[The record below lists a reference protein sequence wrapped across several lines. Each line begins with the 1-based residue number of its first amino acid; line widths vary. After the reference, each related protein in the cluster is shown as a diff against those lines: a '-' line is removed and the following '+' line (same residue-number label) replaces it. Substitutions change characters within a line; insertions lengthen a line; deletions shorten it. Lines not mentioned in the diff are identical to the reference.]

1 MAVDSSD
8 FDLLPLLRDH
18 IAGRD
23 PDGRGLARLLRR
35 FRTWARRYARRSP
48 AGPDGAEDLAADF
61 LAELLAEDGAG
72 MRYVVVT
79 AADSQAAE
87 RLLYTM
93 FRRHVLGRPRSI
105 LANKLRSIR
114 WLLERR
120 FPARPGAFEVFG
132 PSDARTLSPVEF
144 ERRLPR
150 WVDAWRQAHPRWR
163 PVRGDATSSQL
174 PVIIHA
180 ETLAEMVDFLYAR
193 ADAALGLDQV
203 LRFVADAA
211 DLVHYEYVYRL
222 QEVPSPDCLDQTAGA
237 SPSAEATL
245 EAGELDELAA
255 AARAELSAH
264 QEEYLAYR
272 IRHDHAPPRGWF
284 RERRIS
290 RASFYAGEFRRLK
303 ELQVKWRTRHPNL
316 PAAVLD
322 RIRLA
327 RPDGPEDSP
336 ILPESGPRA
345 PQER

>member
-1 MAVDSSD
+1 M
-8 FDLLPLLRDH
+8 PLLRDH
-18 IAGRD
+18 VAGRD
-23 PDGRGLARLLRR
+23 PEGNGLARLLRR
-35 FRTWARRYARRSP
+35 LRAWALRYARRSP
-48 AGPDGAEDLAADF
+48 AGPVGAEDLAADF
-61 LAELLAEDGAG
+61 LVELLAEDGAG

-93 FRRHVLGRPRSI
+93 FRRHVMRRSHSI
-105 LANKLRSIR
+105 LANKGRSIR
-114 WLLERR
+114 RLLERR
-120 FPARPGAFEVFG
+120 FSPRPGALEVFG
-132 PSDARTLSPVEF
+132 PSDARTLPPVEF

-180 ETLAEMVDFLYAR
+180 ETLAEMVDFLYAK

-211 DLVHYEYVYRL
+211 DLDHYEYVYRL
-222 QEVPSPDCLDQTAGA
+222 QEIPSPDCLEHAVGA
-237 SPSAEATL
+237 PPSAEATL

-264 QEEYLAYR
+264 QEAYLAYR
-272 IRHDHAPPRGWF
+272 IRHNQAPPRDWF
-284 RERRIS
+284 RERGVS
-290 RASFYAGEFRRLK
+290 RASFYANEFRRLK
-303 ELQVKWRTRHPNL
+303 ELQVKWRTRQPNL
-316 PAAVLD
+316 PVAVLD

-327 RPDGPEDSP
+327 LPDEPEDSP
-336 ILPESGPRA
+336 ILPESGSRA